1 MLQASHTFLLELS
14 PALLGRM
21 GWVAFTHSHCQASLE
36 MLYCSTDSGW
46 VTLVFSCVALCCV
59 FLCCVVVCFTLSC
72 VVFMLLI
79 MSCYP
84 FSCADVSGA
93 PAEDGASAAP
103 AAAAAEAGP
112 PLPVQR
118 YCADAAHVP

>member
-1 MLQASHTFLLELS
+1 MEIQSVN
-14 PALLGRM
+14 R
-21 GWVAFTHSHCQASLE
+21 C
-36 MLYCSTDSGW
+36 
-46 VTLVFSCVALCCV
+46 VFSCVVL
-59 FLCCVVVCFTLSC
+59 CFTLSC
-72 VVFMLLI
+72 VVFMSLI

-112 PLPVQR
+112 LLPVQL
-118 YCADAAHVP
+118 CGADVTHVSLCSAGPLASMCVVRHWLQAARKQ